1 VAEPPRRLL
10 ALFGP
15 ASTEATSATA
25 APVPA
30 ARPSPRRPDPVAD
43 DAEAAALSPSQIASL
58 FRQRLDGLGDLAV
71 VGEVSGFRGSV
82 GAHWYFDLKDA
93 ESRVSV
99 SFFTSANR
107 RHRGPLPQ
115 NGDLVV
121 VAGRPSFYGPQGRA
135 QLIASSLTAAGSGA
149 LERALEALRARLAA
163 EGLFAEER
171 KRALPA
177 LPSCVGIVTSLQT
190 AAVRDVVKVIRSR
203 APSMSV
209 VVAHT
214 AVQGPAAD
222 VGREIAQAIRRLDD
236 SGGCDVI
243 LVVRGGGSREDL
255 RPFDEESVVRAVVA
269 CRVPVVSGVGHEI
282 DVTLCD
288 HAADRRAA
296 TPSHAAELAV
306 PNLVDVEARIVALEQ
321 RLQSST
327 AGALAHAGRSLA
339 VLQARLP
346 APATLVQHH
355 GRALVSLE
363 ARLACQ
369 SPRAR
374 LDADRAR
381 LDALDKRLLRSAP
394 TLTAAEARLAQLR
407 DRLDDAMARRVA
419 DGEGRLVR
427 AVDRLEALSPLAVL
441 KRGWALATVGDRLA
455 RADDLVRGARLRLR
469 IDGGDADVVVDEVR
483 APMSRRS

>member
-1 VAEPPRRLL
+1 MPSSS
-10 ALFGP
+10 G
-15 ASTEATSATA
+15 ATA
-25 APVPA
+25 SVPQKRGVAGA
-30 ARPSPRRPDPVAD
+30 AAGGAHD
-43 DAEAAALSPSQIASL
+43 DVEAGALSPSQAAALLRSH
-58 FRQRLDGLGDLAV
+58 LDGLGDLV
-71 VGEVSGFRGSV
+71 IVGEVSGFRGSV
-82 GAHWYFDLKDA
+82 GVHWYFDVKDA
-93 ESRVSV
+93 DARIAV

-121 VAGRPSFYGPQGRA
+121 VRGRPSFYGPQGRA
-135 QLIASSLTAAGSGA
+135 QIIASSLTAAGSGA
-149 LERALEALRARLAA
+149 LERALEALRARLSA

-171 KRALPA
+171 KRTLPA

-203 APSMSV
+203 APTMSIV
-209 VVAHT
+209 IAHT
-214 AVQGPAAD
+214 AVQGAAARD
-222 VGREIAQAIRRLDD
+222 VGDEIAAALRRLDAH
-236 SGGCDVI
+236 GGCDVI

-255 RPFDEESVVRAVVA
+255 RPFDEEAVVRAVVA

-306 PNLVDVEARIVALEQ
+306 PRLVDVEQRIAALQQ
-321 RLQSST
+321 RLLSST
-327 AGALAHAGRSLA
+327 TGALARAAHALA
-339 VLQARLP
+339 QVRGRLP
-346 APATLVQHH
+346 APATLAQRH

-363 ARLACQ
+363 ARLARQ

-381 LDALDKRLLRSAP
+381 LDAIERRLARSAP
-394 TLTAAEARLAQLR
+394 SLLPAESRLAQLAV
-407 DRLDDAMARRVA
+407 RLDDAMSRRLA
-419 DGEGRLVR
+419 DADGRLVR

-441 KRGWALATVGDRLA
+441 KRGWALATVDDRLV
-455 RADDLVRGARLRLR
+455 RAGDLVRGARLRLR
-469 IDGGDADVVVDEVR
+469 IDGGDADVVVDAVR
-483 APMSRRS
+483 APGPERA